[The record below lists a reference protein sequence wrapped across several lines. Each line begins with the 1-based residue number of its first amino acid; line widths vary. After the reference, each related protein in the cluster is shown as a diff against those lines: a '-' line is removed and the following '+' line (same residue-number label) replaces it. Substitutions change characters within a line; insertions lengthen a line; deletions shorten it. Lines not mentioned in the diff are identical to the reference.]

1 MDAVMIV
8 DLSGSTSEVR
18 RHYGML
24 VNLARAIAVG
34 LPVTSGHA
42 RLGVVTYDT
51 TARDQFHLSTYDR
64 DVEALLNALEFNH
77 GGGTTNTQAALDL
90 AATSQVLDTPT
101 SRLFNAPT
109 STTRRRYTAG
119 FAPSGQPP
127 LHDALVCIVSAPDVV

>member
-1 MDAVMIV
+1 MDVVLIV

-24 VNLARAIAVG
+24 VDLARAIAVG

-77 GGGTTNTQAALDL
+77 GGGTTNTQAALRL
-90 AATSQVLDTPT
+90 AATMVTYAAN
-101 SRLFNAPT
+101 SRT
-109 STTRRRYTAG
+109 Y
-119 FAPSGQPP
+119 
-127 LHDALVCIVSAPDVV
+127 